1 MIRIRRKGL
10 SLSITGHAGAGKP
23 GEDLVCAAVSALAW
37 TLAANLEALKEAGGA
52 AGVFIRIS
60 PADCR
65 FRLRPAPGRERE
77 GALVFG
83 AVALGLKALAGQYRS
98 WIRWEEETGKEINQ

>member
-37 TLAANLEALKEAGGA
+37 TLAANLEALRRPEG
-52 AGVFIRIS
+52 
-60 PADCR
+60 
-65 FRLRPAPGRERE
+65 LRGYSSASAPGTAGSGCAPPRGGSGRGRWYSERW
-77 GALVFG
+77 LWV
-83 AVALGLKALAGQYRS
+83 
-98 WIRWEEETGKEINQ
+98 